1 MKKFLPWI
9 FHHTSKA
16 HIYQPKKD
24 QEKIDPVP
32 QVMKINGQQMGI
44 AQCENLRFRVHPYC
58 KHKIGGL
65 LRSSKEDRE
74 ALKKCKALN
83 DIKTKPVQR
92 KNKTNKNKYKKRKKK
107 RKVRSKNQRSKSK
120 RRRRR
125 RRKLK
130 IVYK

>member
-1 MKKFLPWI
+1 
-9 FHHTSKA
+9 
-16 HIYQPKKD
+16 
-24 QEKIDPVP
+24 
-32 QVMKINGQQMGI
+32 MKINGQQMGI
-44 AQCENLRFRVHPYC
+44 VGCPNLRFRVHPYC
-58 KHKIGGL
+58 RNKIGGL
-65 LRSSKEDRE
+65 LRASKEDRE
-74 ALKKCKALN
+74 ALKECKVLN

>member
-9 FHHTSKA
+9 HHHTNKA
-16 HIYQPKKD
+16 KIYTVQDLKSV
-24 QEKIDPVP
+24 Q
-32 QVMKINGQQMGI
+32 QVTKINGQQMGI

-74 ALKKCKALN
+74 ALKECKVLN
-83 DIKTKPVQR
+83 NIKANPVQR